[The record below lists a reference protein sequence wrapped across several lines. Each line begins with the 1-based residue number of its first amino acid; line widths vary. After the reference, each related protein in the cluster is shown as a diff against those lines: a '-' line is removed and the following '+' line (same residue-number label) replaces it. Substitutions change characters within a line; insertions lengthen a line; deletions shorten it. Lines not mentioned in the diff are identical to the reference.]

1 MPLELLVRLEQL
13 AQLVLL
19 EQLEHQGLL
28 DRLEPPEQPDLPEL
42 AQPVH
47 LDLQVQLGQPDQL
60 GQLAL
65 PELVPPDLLDQ
76 PELLLPLQLVLLQP
90 VHLEV
95 TLPQPSLEQRLTY
108 S

>member
-1 MPLELLVRLEQL
+1 M

-19 EQLEHQGLL
+19 EAVERHGLL
-28 DRLEPPEQPDLPEL
+28 DRLEPPEQPVLLEL
-42 AQPVH
+42 GQPVH
-47 LDLQVQLGQPDQL
+47 LDQRDLLGQPDQL

-65 PELVPPDLLDQ
+65 PELVPPDQRDQ
-76 PELLLPLQLVLLQP
+76 PELLLPLQSVLLQR
-90 VHLEV
+90 VLLEV